1 MALGGG
7 LVMFD
12 YNKKLQFPIS
22 IKRKDLKFAKIL
34 VTQYGGPEG
43 ELGAA
48 IRYLNQRYTMP
59 DDKGKA
65 LLTDIGTEELGHVEM
80 ICTMVYQLMKGA
92 TIEEL
97 KEAGLDGHYADHG
110 MGVYPVNASGIP
122 WTAAYFSTTGDPLA
136 DISEDMAAEE
146 KARAVY
152 ENLMNLTN
160 NPDIL
165 RPLEWLRQREIV
177 HFQRFKELYEEY
189 KTKGYK

>member
-1 MALGGG
+1 
-7 LVMFD
+7 MFG
-12 YNKKLQFPIS
+12 YVKRLQFPIN
-22 IKRKDLKFAKIL
+22 IKRKDLKFAKVLI
-34 VTQYGGPEG
+34 TQYGGPEG

-48 IRYLNQRYTMP
+48 LRYLNQRYTMP

-65 LLTDIGTEELGHVEM
+65 LLTDIGTEELAHVEM

-97 KEAGLDGHYADHG
+97 KEAGLDSHYADHG
-110 MGVYPVNASGIP
+110 MGLYPVNASGVP

-152 ENLMNLTN
+152 ENLMNLTD

-177 HFQRFKELYEEY
+177 HFTRFKELYEEY
-189 KTKGYK
+189 KAKGYK